1 MESLSGVVHMLKNDQ
16 ETLGKE
22 RDRFHVSS
30 TKYLNEINYLRNLN
44 SDWDD
49 VKARDDHDYQGD
61 DAEERGIDA
70 RDAAGVG
77 ALADIPAVLTCAEK
91 NERVGLSLSPSLP
104 PCGRVPSFDKGGL
117 HVVDAAKKPRY
128 PRH

>member
-30 TKYLNEINYLRNLN
+30 TKNLNEINYLRNLN

-49 VKARDDHDYQGD
+49 VKARDDHDYQCD

-77 ALADIPAVLTCAEK
+77 ALADIPAVLTCADL
-91 NERVGLSLSPSLP
+91 NL
-104 PCGRVPSFDKGGL
+104 
-117 HVVDAAKKPRY
+117 VDAAKKPRY